1 MYTKTIYYISSN
13 TDHNRVFLEFIPEYE
28 KGEDEKYLLKILP
41 EMIELTNN
49 CFRIGEKEIIIGE
62 DKRISRL
69 IKYKQFIKKK
79 KKLKLDPNSRKPIY
93 IIEYTPLPDMI
104 GKIING
110 EVIIKQGE
118 MDKYGI
124 TLLNDHIAL
133 PNTPQILI
141 YE

>member
-1 MYTKTIYYISSN
+1 MYTEIHYYLGRYHDCN
-13 TDHNRVFLEFIPEYE
+13 HVFLEFIPEYE
-28 KGEDEKYLLKILP
+28 KSEDENYLLKILP
-41 EMIELTNN
+41 DTIELTNN
-49 CFRIGEKEIIIGE
+49 CFNVDGKTVVVE
-62 DKRISRL
+62 DNKKISRL
-69 IKYKQFIKKK
+69 IKYKKYIPVH
-79 KKLKLDPNSRKPIY
+79 KKLKLGPPKLTY

-133 PNTPQILI
+133 PNTLSNPYI
-141 YE
+141 

>member
-13 TDHNRVFLEFIPEYE
+13 TDHNQVFLKFIPEIE
-28 KGEDEKYLLKILP
+28 KGESEEYLYKILP
-41 EMIELTNN
+41 ETIELTNN
-49 CFRIGEKEIIIGE
+49 RFRIGEKEIIIRE

-69 IKYKQFIKKK
+69 IKYRQLIRLR
-79 KKLKLDPNSRKPIY
+79 KKLRLDPNSRKPIY

-104 GKIING
+104 GKTING

-133 PNTPQILI
+133 PNTLKSL
-141 YE
+141 

>member
-1 MYTKTIYYISSN
+1 
-13 TDHNRVFLEFIPEYE
+13 
-28 KGEDEKYLLKILP
+28 
-41 EMIELTNN
+41 MIELTNN

-69 IKYKQFIKKK
+69 IKYKQFIRFH